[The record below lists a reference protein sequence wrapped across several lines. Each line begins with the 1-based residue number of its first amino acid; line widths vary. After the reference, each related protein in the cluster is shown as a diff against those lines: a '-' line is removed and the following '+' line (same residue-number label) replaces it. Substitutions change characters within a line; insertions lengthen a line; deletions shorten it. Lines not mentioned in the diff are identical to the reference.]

1 MKKITLI
8 VPDKID
14 HVIGS
19 SRQKRSKAEE
29 VTPDNIKKALCDRKD
44 YHQYYY
50 FSITILNLQIASRL
64 FQLRIMKGRARS
76 MYCRNLRKTKE

>member
-19 SRQKRSKAEE
+19 SHGRSSKSED
-29 VTPDNIKKALCDRKD
+29 VSPDNIKKALCDRSH

-50 FSITILNLQIASRL
+50 FGSSDEVSIISIVDH
-64 FQLRIMKGRARS
+64 
-76 MYCRNLRKTKE
+76 EE